1 MDQSTSRF
9 VVLKFG
15 GTSVAT
21 PERWQT
27 IMAEA
32 RKRLNEGL
40 RPVIVCSAIAK
51 ASDQLE
57 RLVHEAVVG
66 QHEALLRQIKQRHLD
81 LAAGLGIDG
90 ATVLGA
96 ELAEIERLALGA
108 SLLRDLNPR
117 LIARVMAFGELLST
131 RLGAAFFNLKG
142 LGTAWV
148 DARECFVGVQES
160 GASEARR
167 ILSASVDDAYDPA
180 LVKRFHELPQPVI
193 MTQGFIARD
202 ATGGTVLLGRGG
214 SDCSAAYFAAKLAA
228 VRCEIWTD
236 VPGIFTADPRLIPS
250 AQLLRTVGYSEAQE
264 IASMGA
270 KVLHPRSIAPCQRQ
284 RIPLQ
289 IRWVEH
295 PDCAGTLIARSDKTG
310 VAEVKAICHKKGIS
324 LVAMDTPGMWQ
335 QAGFLADVF
344 GCFKARGLSV
354 DLVSTSEMNITVS
367 LDAAANTLDPLT
379 LEGLL
384 RDLSQYCQARVIG
397 PCAAVSLVGRGIRAI
412 LHRLGDVLEL
422 FEEQRIHL
430 VSQAASD
437 LNLTFV
443 VDEDQAERLVH
454 DLHSLLF
461 AERRTGSGFGASWR
475 QLCEGDATRAPTEAT
490 GWWEGRREELL
501 ELAAQATPL
510 YVYDLETVR
519 QAVAD
524 LRGLT
529 ALDRLF
535 YSVKANANVEV
546 LRLLEKSGFGFE
558 CVSPGEIALVRELFP
573 NLAPSRIL
581 FTPNFAPR
589 SEYTAALSLG
599 VHVTIDNMYVLER
612 WPELFNKRN
621 ILVRLDPGYGS
632 GHHAH
637 VRTGGGQSKFG
648 IPVDD
653 LDQLARL
660 SEKASATIVGLH
672 VHVGSGIFDP
682 QTWSQNALFLL
693 EAVERFPRANVLVLG
708 GGLGVPEK
716 PGQAPLDLVALGE
729 ALARVKTA
737 HPGYEFWLEPGR
749 YLVAQAGVLLGR
761 VSQIKRKGEVLFVG
775 TDVGMNSLIRPV
787 LYGAHHQIFNLS
799 RLGEAPGM
807 TAHVVG
813 PICESGDVLG
823 HSRRIPNAREGDVL
837 LFATVGAYGRVMS
850 SHYNL
855 RDPAAERI
863 LPLR

>member
-1 MDQSTSRF
+1 MDHSTPRF
-9 VVLKFG
+9 VILKFG
-15 GTSVAT
+15 GTSVST
-21 PERWQT
+21 RERWQT
-27 IMAEA
+27 ILTEA
-32 RKRLNEGL
+32 HKRLQEGL
-40 RPVIVCSAIAK
+40 RPVIVCSAVAK
-51 ASDQLE
+51 VSDQLD
-57 RLVHEAVVG
+57 RLVREAVVG

-81 LAAGLGIDG
+81 LATELAVDG
-90 ATVLGA
+90 ATVLDA
-96 ELAEIERLALGA
+96 ELTELERLALGA

-117 LIARVMAFGELLST
+117 LIARVMACGELMST
-131 RLGAAFFNLKG
+131 RLGAAFFNRNG
-142 LGTAWV
+142 LSTAWV
-148 DARECFVGVQES
+148 DARECFVSTTEPL
-160 GASEARR
+160 ASEARR
-167 ILSASVDDAYDPA
+167 ILSATVDDAHDPDLIQRFNA
-180 LVKRFHELPQPVI
+180 LPEPVI
-193 MTQGFIARD
+193 ISQGFIARD

-214 SDCSAAYFAAKLAA
+214 SDISAAYFASKLDA

-270 KVLHPRSIAPCQRQ
+270 KVLHPRSIAPCQRH
-284 RIPLQ
+284 RIPIQ
-289 IRWVEH
+289 IRWAEH
-295 PDCAGTLIARSDKTG
+295 PDCEGTRIARSEKSG
-310 VAEVKAICHKKGIS
+310 VAEVKAICQKKGIS
-324 LVAMDTPGMWQ
+324 LISMDTPGMWQ
-335 QAGFLADVF
+335 QVGFLADVF
-344 GCFKARGLSV
+344 SCFKARGLSI

-367 LDAAANTLDPLT
+367 LDAAANKLDPHT

-384 RDLSQYCQARVIG
+384 NDLSPYCQAKVIG

-412 LHRLGDVLEL
+412 LHRLGDVLEV

-461 AERRTGSGFGASWR
+461 AEHRTGSGFGASWK
-475 QLCEGDATRAPTEAT
+475 QLCEGDSPRASPEPV
-490 GWWEGRREELL
+490 GWWEGRKKELL
-501 ELAAQATPL
+501 ALAATATPL
-510 YVYDLETVR
+510 YVYDLETVQR
-519 QAVAD
+519 SVENLCALKAVD
-524 LRGLT
+524 S
-529 ALDRLF
+529 LF
-535 YSVKANANVEV
+535 YSIKANNNVDV
-546 LRLLEKSGFGFE
+546 LRFLEKAGFGFE

-573 NLAPSRIL
+573 NLAPNRIL
-581 FTPNFAPR
+581 FTPNFVAR
-589 SEYTAALSLG
+589 GEYAAALELG
-599 VHVTIDNMYVLER
+599 AHVTIDNLYVLEQ

-648 IPVDD
+648 IPIDD
-653 LDQLARL
+653 LDKLTQL
-660 SEKASATIVGLH
+660 SEKASATIFGLH
-672 VHVGSGIFDP
+672 VHIGSGIFDP
-682 QTWSQNALFLL
+682 QTWSQNALFFL
-693 EAVERFPRANVLVLG
+693 EVVDRFPQVTVLNVG

-716 PGQAPLDLVALGE
+716 PGQAPLDFAVVGE
-729 ALARVKTA
+729 ALAKVKA
-737 HPGYEFWLEPGR
+737 ANPRYELWLEPGR
-749 YLVAQAGVLLGR
+749 YVVAQAGVLLGR
-761 VSQIKRKGEVLFVG
+761 VTQIKRKGEVLFVG
-775 TDVGMNSLIRPV
+775 TDVGMNSLIRPA

-799 RLGEAPGM
+799 RLGEKPSM

-823 HSRRIPNAREGDVL
+823 HSRRLPKTREGDVL
-837 LFATVGAYGRVMS
+837 LFATVGAYGRAMS

>member
-1 MDQSTSRF
+1 MDPATSRF

-21 PERWQT
+21 PERWQNILT
-27 IMAEA
+27 EA
-32 RKRLNEGL
+32 RKRLQEGV

-57 RLVHEAVVG
+57 HLVREAVVG
-66 QHEALLRQIKQRHLD
+66 KHEVLLQQIKQRHLD
-81 LAAGLGIDG
+81 LASKLTVDG
-90 ATVLGA
+90 TKV
-96 ELAEIERLALGA
+96 LAEELSELERLALGA

-117 LIARVMAFGELLST
+117 LIARVMACGELMST
-131 RLGAAFFNLKG
+131 RLGAAYFNRNG

-148 DARECFVGVQES
+148 DARECLVSVTEP

-167 ILSASVDDAYDPA
+167 ILSAQVDDAHDPA
-180 LVKRFHELPQPVI
+180 LIKRFDELPQPVI
-193 MTQGFIARD
+193 ISQGFIARD
-202 ATGGTVLLGRGG
+202 ATGGAVLLGRGG
-214 SDCSAAYFAAKLAA
+214 SDTSAAYFAAKLDA

-270 KVLHPRSIAPCQRQ
+270 KVLHPRSIAPCHRHK
-284 RIPLQ
+284 IPIE

-295 PDCAGTLIARSDKTG
+295 PDCEGTRITRSEKSG
-310 VAEVKAICHKKGIS
+310 VAEVKAICHKKGVS
-324 LVAMDTPGMWQ
+324 LVSMDTPGMWQ

-344 GCFKARGLSV
+344 SCFKARGLSV

-367 LDAAANTLDPLT
+367 LDAAANKLDPHT
-379 LEGLL
+379 LEALL
-384 RDLSQYCQARVIG
+384 NDLSQYCQAKVIG

-461 AERRTGSGFGASWR
+461 AERRTGSGFGASWK
-475 QLCEGDATRAPTEAT
+475 QLCEGDTQGAATDVV
-490 GWWEGRREELL
+490 GWWEGRTAELL
-501 ELAAQATPL
+501 ALAAAATPL
-510 YVYDLETVR
+510 YVYNLETVQR
-519 QAVAD
+519 SVAD
-524 LRGLT
+524 LRGLK
-529 ALDRLF
+529 AVDRLF
-535 YSVKANANVEV
+535 YAMKANANVDV
-546 LRLLEKSGFGFE
+546 LRFLEKAGFGFE

-573 NLAPSRIL
+573 SIAPGRIL

-589 SEYTAALSLG
+589 SEYAAALELG
-599 VHVTIDNMYVLER
+599 AHVNIDNLYVLER
-612 WPELFNKRN
+612 WPELFKNRD
-621 ILVRLDPGYGS
+621 IIVRLDPGYGS

-653 LDQLARL
+653 LDQLAQL
-660 SEKASATIVGLH
+660 SEKASANIVGLH

-682 QTWSQNALFLL
+682 QTWSQNALFLV
-693 EAVERFPRANVLVLG
+693 EAVERFPQVKVFDLG

-716 PGQAPLDLVALGE
+716 PGQAPLDLAAMDE
-729 ALARVKTA
+729 ALTKVKA
-737 HPGYEFWLEPGR
+737 ANPRFEFWLEPGR
-749 YLVAQAGVLLGR
+749 YMVAQAGVLLGR
-761 VSQIKRKGEVLFVG
+761 VSQIKHKGEVLFVG
-775 TDVGMNSLIRPV
+775 TDVGMNTLIRPV

-799 RLGEAPGM
+799 RLGEKPRM
-807 TAHVVG
+807 TANVVG

-823 HSRRIPNAREGDVL
+823 HSRRLPNTREGDVL
-837 LFATVGAYGRVMS
+837 LFATVGAYGRAMS

-863 LPLR
+863 LPVR